1 MSGHLSLIFTSC
13 NLEVTLHV
21 PDLLLEPS
29 PEDLKLTNA
38 FMNFVH
44 FLCVFPVVV
53 VQIPPSAFTT
63 LPPRK
68 KKIFPFLSLTFRS
81 FYTFHLLDPSLAL
94 QL

>member
-53 VQIPPSAFTT
+53 VQMCPSAFTT

-68 KKIFPFLSLTFRS
+68 KDISNSKFNLLEVYALSLHFS
-81 FYTFHLLDPSLAL
+81 FA
-94 QL
+94 